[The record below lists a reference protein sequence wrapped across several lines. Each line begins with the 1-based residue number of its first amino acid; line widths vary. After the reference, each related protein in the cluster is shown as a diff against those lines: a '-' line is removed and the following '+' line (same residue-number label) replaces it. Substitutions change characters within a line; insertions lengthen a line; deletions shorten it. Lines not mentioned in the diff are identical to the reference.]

1 MLQYPQGNQ
10 AAGNDR
16 GPFALSE
23 LIKYLPG
30 DLVKTVMAG
39 RAATVRRHGESSHA
53 DHILR
58 WEPPE
63 TLAVEDLLYSE
74 NRDPRKLL

>member
-1 MLQYPQGNQ
+1 MLKYPHSNQ
-10 AAGNDR
+10 AVDNDR

-39 RAATVRRHGESSHA
+39 FAATVRRHGEPCHA
-53 DHILR
+53 DRILLLLQ
-58 WEPPE
+58 WEPQE
-63 TLAVEDLLYSE
+63 TVVLVD
-74 NRDPRKLL
+74 